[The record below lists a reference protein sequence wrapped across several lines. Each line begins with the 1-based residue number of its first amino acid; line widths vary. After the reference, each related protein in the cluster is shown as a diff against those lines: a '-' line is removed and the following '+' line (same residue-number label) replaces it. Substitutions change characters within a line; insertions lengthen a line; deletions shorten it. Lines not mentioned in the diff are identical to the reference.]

1 MERNEAVVHP
11 EYWGRSG
18 QTVLGVRR
26 FRTGACNRGGS
37 MGLIRMTKWRTL
49 VLATV
54 GFNFSFLIW
63 FSFAPFTGPMAEEF
77 GLSRAEIGILASA
90 AIWLAPFGR
99 ILTGWLSDK
108 FGAPAVFAIV
118 LTYVGVFSMASAF
131 AQSYTVFFI
140 ERLIVATAG
149 ITFVI
154 GIQHVSEW
162 FEEENL
168 GLAEGIYAGI
178 GNAGAAG
185 GALILPRVFGT
196 NWSGPLFSTNWRA
209 AFFYTGVI
217 SIFLAIAYYTLGEA
231 AKSDEKRQA
240 TKDSASF
247 KGWFYTATRY
257 GTVVLALAYVM
268 TFGLELSMNGWLAT
282 YYREGFNTQNL
293 VLASTFAATFSVA
306 AGLLRPIGGYV
317 SDLVARKEKN
327 ILPFF
332 TGRYREQWTF
342 VSLCFV
348 VLTMFGMTLA
358 GLSGQVMIAV
368 GAGFL
373 VGMGCA
379 FSEGAIFAQVPSM
392 FPDSSGAVAG
402 VVGGI
407 GTVGGIAYPLI
418 YSAPFLPNL
427 HTGYSVVAVT
437 MIPIVLLAAWVFQP
451 ARAAVASEAGFTE
464 GGTDPAAPTADDD

>member
-1 MERNEAVVHP
+1 MNSP
-11 EYWGRSG
+11 
-18 QTVLGVRR
+18 
-26 FRTGACNRGGS
+26 
-37 MGLIRMTKWRTL
+37 IKMTKYRTL
-49 VLATV
+49 LLATI

-77 GLSRAEIGILASA
+77 GLSLAEIGVLASA

-99 ILTGWLSDK
+99 ILTGWLSDR
-108 FGAPAVFAIV
+108 FGAPTIFAIV
-118 LTYVGVFSMASAF
+118 LAYVGVFSVWSAF
-131 AQSYTVFFI
+131 AESYTVFFI
-140 ERLIVATAG
+140 TRLIVATAG

-162 FEEENL
+162 FEDESL
-168 GLAEGIYAGI
+168 GTAEGIYAGI

-185 GALILPRVFGT
+185 GALILPRAFP
-196 NWSGPLFSTNWRA
+196 SGWTGPIFTTNWRA
-209 AFFYTGVI
+209 AFFYTGLV
-217 SIFLAIAYYTLGEA
+217 SIVLAGVYYVFGEA
-231 AKSDEKRQA
+231 AKSDKKRTA
-240 TKDSASF
+240 TKQSASLRE
-247 KGWFYTATRY
+247 WLHTATRY

-317 SDLVARKEKN
+317 SDRLARKQRD
-327 ILPFF
+327 ILPIFR
-332 TGRYREQWTF
+332 GRYREQWTF

-348 VLTMFGMTLA
+348 VVTMIGMTLA
-358 GLSGQVMIAV
+358 GLTGQVLLAV
-368 GAGFL
+368 AAGFL

-379 FSEGAIFAQVPSM
+379 FSEGAIFAQVPAM
-392 FPDSSGAVAG
+392 FPNSSGAVAG

-407 GTVGGIAYPLI
+407 GTVGGIVYPLV
-418 YSAPFLPNL
+418 YAAPFLPNL
-427 HTGYSVVAVT
+427 HTGYSIVAVS

-451 ARAAVASEAGFTE
+451 DVAERA
-464 GGTDPAAPTADDD
+464 TDDGLVTGSDSPPVSDD

>member
-1 MERNEAVVHP
+1 
-11 EYWGRSG
+11 
-18 QTVLGVRR
+18 
-26 FRTGACNRGGS
+26 
-37 MGLIRMTKWRTL
+37 MGLVRMTKWRTL
-49 VLATV
+49 ALATI

-77 GLSRAEIGILASA
+77 GLSLAEIGVLASA

-118 LTYVGVFSMASAF
+118 LGYVGVFSIASAF
-131 AQSYTVFFI
+131 AQSYAVFFA

-162 FEEENL
+162 FDEAEL
-168 GLAEGIYAGI
+168 GTAEGIYAGI

-185 GALILPRVFGT
+185 GALLLPRLFPT
-196 NWSGPLFSTNWRA
+196 SWNGPIFSTNWRA
-209 AFFYTGVI
+209 AFFYTGVVAI
-217 SIFLAIAYYTLGEA
+217 GLAVAYYLLGEA
-231 AKSDEKRQA
+231 ARSDAKREA
-240 TKDSASF
+240 TKETASF

-293 VLASTFAATFSVA
+293 TLAATFAATFSVA

-317 SDLVARKEKN
+317 SDRLARAERN
-327 ILPFF
+327 ILPVF

-342 VSLCFV
+342 VALCFV
-348 VLTMFGMTLA
+348 VVTMFGMTLA
-358 GLSGQVMIAV
+358 GLTGRVLVAV
-368 GAGFL
+368 AAGFL

-379 FSEGAIFAQVPSM
+379 FAEGAIFAQVPAM

-402 VVGGI
+402 VVGGV
-407 GTVGGIAYPLI
+407 GTIGGIVYPLV
-418 YSAPFLPNL
+418 YAAPFLANL
-427 HTGYSVVAVT
+427 HVGYAVVGAS
-437 MIPIVLLAAWVFQP
+437 MIPIVLLTAWVFQP
-451 ARAAVASEAGFTE
+451 HVASVANESGFVTRDGDGGAVA
-464 GGTDPAAPTADDD
+464 DD

>member
-1 MERNEAVVHP
+1 
-11 EYWGRSG
+11 
-18 QTVLGVRR
+18 
-26 FRTGACNRGGS
+26 
-37 MGLIRMTKWRTL
+37 MTKWRTL

-77 GLSRAEIGILASA
+77 GLSLAEIGVLASA

-118 LTYVGVFSMASAF
+118 LGYVGVFSIASAF
-131 AQSYTVFFI
+131 AQSYAVFFV

-162 FEEENL
+162 FEADEL
-168 GLAEGIYAGI
+168 GTAEGVYAGI

-185 GALILPRVFGT
+185 GALILPRVFPT
-196 NWSGPLFSTNWRA
+196 DWSGPLFATNWRA
-209 AFFYTGVI
+209 AFFYTGVVAI
-217 SIFLAIAYYTLGEA
+217 GLAVAYYVLGEA
-231 AKSDEKRQA
+231 AKSEEKRAA
-240 TKDSASF
+240 TKETASF
-247 KGWFYTATRY
+247 TGWFYTATRY

-282 YYREGFNTQNL
+282 YYREGFDTRNL
-293 VLASTFAATFSVA
+293 TLAATFAATFSVA

-317 SDLVARKEKN
+317 SDRLAREERN
-327 ILPFF
+327 LLPVF

-342 VSLCFV
+342 LSLCFV
-348 VLTMFGMTLA
+348 VVAMFGMTLA
-358 GLSGQVMIAV
+358 GLTGEVLVAV

-379 FSEGAIFAQVPSM
+379 FAEGAIFAQVPAM

-402 VVGGI
+402 VVGGV
-407 GTVGGIAYPLI
+407 GTVGGIVYPLV
-418 YSAPFLPNL
+418 YAAPFLANL
-427 HTGYSVVAVT
+427 HLGYAVVAVS
-437 MIPIVLLAAWVFQP
+437 MLPILLLTAWVFRP
-451 ARAAVASEAGFTE
+451 EVAAVADEAGFVE
-464 GGTDPAAPTADDD
+464 GTPTDD

>member
-1 MERNEAVVHP
+1 V
-11 EYWGRSG
+11 
-18 QTVLGVRR
+18 
-26 FRTGACNRGGS
+26 
-37 MGLIRMTKWRTL
+37 GLIRMTKWRTL

-77 GLSRAEIGILASA
+77 GLSLAEIGVLASA

-99 ILTGWLSDK
+99 ILTGWLSDR

-118 LTYVGVFSMASAF
+118 LGYVGVFSMASAF

-162 FEEENL
+162 FEEAQL
-168 GLAEGIYAGI
+168 GTAEGIYAGV

-196 NWSGPLFSTNWRA
+196 GWSGPLFSTNWRA
-209 AFFYTGVI
+209 AFFYTGIV
-217 SIFLAIAYYTLGEA
+217 SILLAIAYYTLGEA
-231 AKSDEKRQA
+231 AATEEKRQA
-240 TKDSASF
+240 TAESASLT
-247 KGWFYTATRY
+247 GWLYTATRY
-257 GTVVLALAYVM
+257 GTLVLALAYVM

-282 YYREGFNTQNL
+282 YYREGFGTGDL

-317 SDLVARKEKN
+317 SDRLARNERN
-327 ILPFF
+327 IIPLFE
-332 TGRYREQWTF
+332 GRYREQWTF
-342 VSLCFV
+342 VALCFV
-348 VLTMFGMTLA
+348 VLTMLGMTVA
-358 GLSGQVMIAV
+358 GLSGQVLLAV

-379 FSEGAIFAQVPSM
+379 FSEGAIFAQVPAM

-402 VVGGI
+402 VVGGV
-407 GTVGGIAYPLI
+407 GTIGGIVYPLI
-418 YSAPFLPNL
+418 YAAPLLPNL

-437 MIPIVLLAAWVFQP
+437 MVPIVLLAAWVFRP
-451 ARAAVASEAGFTE
+451 HVAERATSDGVFVS
-464 GGTDPAAPTADDD
+464 GTDDSGAVSGDD

>member
-1 MERNEAVVHP
+1 
-11 EYWGRSG
+11 
-18 QTVLGVRR
+18 
-26 FRTGACNRGGS
+26 
-37 MGLIRMTKWRTL
+37 MTKWRTL

-63 FSFAPFTGPMAEEF
+63 FSFAPFTGPMADEF
-77 GLSRAEIGILASA
+77 GLSLAEIGVLASA

-118 LTYVGVFSMASAF
+118 LAYVGVFSMASAF
-131 AQSYTVFFI
+131 AQSYLVFFV

-162 FEEENL
+162 FEEGQL

-185 GALILPRVFGT
+185 GALILPRVFSSG
-196 NWSGPLFSTNWRA
+196 WSGPLFDANWRA
-209 AFFYTGVI
+209 AFFYTGVV
-217 SIFLAIAYYTLGEA
+217 SIVLAVVYYTLGEA
-231 AKSDEKRQA
+231 ARSEEKRQA
-240 TKDSASF
+240 TADSASF
-247 KGWFYTATRY
+247 EGWVYTATRY

-282 YYREGFNTQNL
+282 YYREGFATEDL

-317 SDLVARKEKN
+317 SDVLAREERD
-327 ILPFF
+327 ILPVFQ
-332 TGRYREQWTF
+332 GRYREQWTF
-342 VSLCFV
+342 VTLCFV
-348 VLTMFGMTLA
+348 VLTMFVMTLA
-358 GLSGQVMIAV
+358 GLTGQVLVAV
-368 GAGFL
+368 AAGFA

-379 FSEGAIFAQVPSM
+379 FAEGSIFAQVPAM

-402 VVGGI
+402 VVGGV
-407 GTVGGIAYPLI
+407 GTVGGIVYPLV
-418 YSAPFLPNL
+418 YSAQFLPNL
-427 HTGYSVVAVT
+427 HLGYSIVGAS
-437 MIPIVLLAAWVFQP
+437 MIPIVLLAGWTFRP
-451 ARAAVASEAGFTE
+451 AIAERANTDGFLVSRSTDGTAS
-464 GGTDPAAPTADDD
+464 ADD

>member
-1 MERNEAVVHP
+1 M
-11 EYWGRSG
+11 
-18 QTVLGVRR
+18 
-26 FRTGACNRGGS
+26 
-37 MGLIRMTKWRTL
+37 IRMTKWRTL

-77 GLSRAEIGILASA
+77 GLSLAEIGILASA

-99 ILTGWLSDK
+99 ILTGWLSDRY
-108 FGAPAVFAIV
+108 GAPTVFAIV

-162 FEEENL
+162 FEEEEL

-196 NWSGPLFSTNWRA
+196 GWNGPLFSTNWRA
-209 AFFYTGVI
+209 AFFYTGVVA
-217 SIFLAIAYYTLGEA
+217 IFLAIAYYTLGEA
-231 AKSDEKRQA
+231 AKSSAKRQA
-240 TKDSASF
+240 TKESASF
-247 KGWFYTATRY
+247 RGWFYTATRY

-317 SDLVARKEKN
+317 SDLVARKETN
-327 ILPFF
+327 IIPFF

-348 VLTMFGMTLA
+348 VLTMLGMTLA

-379 FSEGAIFAQVPSM
+379 FSEGAIFAQVPAM
-392 FPDSSGAVAG
+392 FPNSSGAVAG

-407 GTVGGIAYPLI
+407 GTVGGIVYPLI

-437 MIPIVLLAAWVFQP
+437 MIPIVLLAAWVFKPQ
-451 ARAAVASEAGFTE
+451 RAAVAGEAGFTE
-464 GGTDPAAPTADDD
+464 SGPDTATPTADDD

>member
-1 MERNEAVVHP
+1 
-11 EYWGRSG
+11 
-18 QTVLGVRR
+18 
-26 FRTGACNRGGS
+26 
-37 MGLIRMTKWRTL
+37 MGLIRMTKYRTL
-49 VLATV
+49 LLATI

-77 GLSRAEIGILASA
+77 GLSLAEIGILASA

-108 FGAPAVFAIV
+108 FGAPTVFAIV
-118 LTYVGVFSMASAF
+118 LGYVGVFSMASAF

-162 FEEENL
+162 FEEGEL
-168 GLAEGIYAGI
+168 GTAEGVYAGI

-185 GALILPRVFGT
+185 GALILPRVFPTG
-196 NWSGPLFSTNWRA
+196 WSGPLFSTNWRA
-209 AFFYTGVI
+209 AFFYTGVV
-217 SIFLAIAYYTLGEA
+217 SIGLAVVYYTFGEA
-231 AKSDEKRQA
+231 AKSEAKREA
-240 TKDSASF
+240 TKQNAGF
-247 KGWFYTATRY
+247 KDWLYTATRY

-293 VLASTFAATFSVA
+293 TLAATFAATFSVA

-317 SDLVARKEKN
+317 SDRVARNETN
-327 ILPFF
+327 ILPVFQ
-332 TGRYREQWTF
+332 GHYREQWTF
-342 VSLCFV
+342 VALCFV

-358 GLSGQVMIAV
+358 GLTGQVLLAV

-379 FSEGAIFAQVPSM
+379 FAEGAIFAQVPAM

-407 GTVGGIAYPLI
+407 GTVGGIVYPLV
-418 YSAPFLPNL
+418 YAAPFLANL
-427 HTGYSVVAVT
+427 HIGYAIVGAS
-437 MIPIVLLAAWVFQP
+437 MIPIVLLTAWVFQP
-451 ARAAVASEAGFTE
+451 RIASVADEAGFV
-464 GGTDPAAPTADDD
+464 GSDPSSPPASSDD

>member
-1 MERNEAVVHP
+1 MKSPIE
-11 EYWGRSG
+11 
-18 QTVLGVRR
+18 
-26 FRTGACNRGGS
+26 
-37 MGLIRMTKWRTL
+37 MTKYRTL
-49 VLATV
+49 LLATV

-63 FSFAPFTGPMAEEF
+63 FSFAPFTGPMADEF
-77 GLSRAEIGILASA
+77 GLSLAEIGVLASA

-118 LTYVGVFSMASAF
+118 LAYVGVFSIWSAF
-131 AQSYTVFFI
+131 AESYAVFFGT
-140 ERLIVATAG
+140 RLIVATAG

-162 FEEENL
+162 FEEAEL
-168 GLAEGIYAGI
+168 GTAEGIYAGI

-185 GALILPRVFGT
+185 GALILPRVFSTG
-196 NWSGPLFSTNWRA
+196 WDGPLFSTNWRA
-209 AFFYTGVI
+209 AFFYTGIV
-217 SIFLAIAYYTLGEA
+217 SILLAVVYYVFGEA
-231 AKSDEKRQA
+231 ARSDEKRQA
-240 TKDSASF
+240 TADNASF
-247 KGWFYTATRY
+247 KDWIYTATRY

-293 VLASTFAATFSVA
+293 TLAATFAATFSVA

-317 SDLVARKEKN
+317 SDRLARAERD
-327 ILPFF
+327 ILPVFR
-332 TGRYREQWTF
+332 GRYREQWTF

-348 VLTMFGMTLA
+348 VLAMFGMTLA
-358 GLSGQVMIAV
+358 GLSGRVLLAV

-379 FSEGAIFAQVPSM
+379 FAEGAIFAQVPAM

-402 VVGGI
+402 VVGGV
-407 GTVGGIAYPLI
+407 GTVGGIVYPLV
-418 YSAPFLPNL
+418 YSAPFLANL
-427 HTGYSVVAVT
+427 HLGYSIVAVS
-437 MIPIVLLAAWVFQP
+437 MIPIVLLTAWVFQP
-451 ARAAVASEAGFTE
+451 HVAERATDDGFVPQDDPGAVA
-464 GGTDPAAPTADDD
+464 DD

>member
-1 MERNEAVVHP
+1 MK
-11 EYWGRSG
+11 
-18 QTVLGVRR
+18 
-26 FRTGACNRGGS
+26 
-37 MGLIRMTKWRTL
+37 MTKYRTL
-49 VLATV
+49 VLATI

-77 GLSRAEIGILASA
+77 GLSLAEIGVLASA

-99 ILTGWLSDK
+99 ILTGWLSDRW
-108 FGAPAVFAIV
+108 GAPTVFAIV
-118 LTYVGVFSMASAF
+118 LAYVGVFSMASAF
-131 AQSYTVFFI
+131 AQSYTVFFV

-162 FEEENL
+162 FEEDEL

-196 NWSGPLFSTNWRA
+196 GWSGPLFSTNWRA
-209 AFFYTGVI
+209 AFFYTGIV
-217 SIFLAIAYYTLGEA
+217 SILLAVVYYTVGEA
-231 AKSDEKRQA
+231 AKSDKKRQA
-240 TKDSASF
+240 TKQTATLKD
-247 KGWFYTATRY
+247 WIHTATRY

-268 TFGLELSMNGWLAT
+268 SFGLELSMNGWLAT

-317 SDLVARKEKN
+317 SDLLARKEKN
-327 ILPFF
+327 ILPIF

-342 VSLCFV
+342 VSLSFIAV
-348 VLTMFGMTLA
+348 AMVGMTLA
-358 GLSGQVMIAV
+358 GLSGQVLLAV
-368 GAGFL
+368 GAGFV

-379 FSEGAIFAQVPSM
+379 FAEGAIFAQVPAM

-402 VVGGI
+402 VVGGV
-407 GTVGGIAYPLI
+407 GTVGGIVYPLV

-427 HTGYSVVAVT
+427 HTGYSVVAVS
-437 MIPIVLLAAWVFQP
+437 MVPIILLTAWVFQP
-451 ARAAVASEAGFTE
+451 RIAEKATSHGFLGADTEPGAVS
-464 GGTDPAAPTADDD
+464 ADD

>member
-1 MERNEAVVHP
+1 MKSP
-11 EYWGRSG
+11 
-18 QTVLGVRR
+18 
-26 FRTGACNRGGS
+26 
-37 MGLIRMTKWRTL
+37 IKMTKYRTL
-49 VLATV
+49 LLATI

-63 FSFAPFTGPMAEEF
+63 FSFAPFTGPMADEF
-77 GLSRAEIGILASA
+77 GLSLAEIGILASA

-108 FGAPAVFAIV
+108 FGAPTIFAIV
-118 LTYVGVFSMASAF
+118 LAYVGVFSMWSAF
-131 AQSYTVFFI
+131 AESYSVFFVT
-140 ERLIVATAG
+140 RLIVATAG

-162 FEEENL
+162 FEEEEL

-185 GALILPRVFGT
+185 GALILPRVFQTG
-196 NWSGPLFSTNWRA
+196 WSGPLFAANWRA
-209 AFFYTGVI
+209 AFFYTGCV
-217 SIFLAIAYYTLGEA
+217 SILLAVVYFVFGEA
-231 AKSDEKRQA
+231 AKSEEKRQA

-317 SDLVARKEKN
+317 SDLLARKEKD
-327 ILPFF
+327 IIPLFE
-332 TGRYREQWTF
+332 GRYREQWTF

-358 GLSGQVMIAV
+358 GLSGQVLLAV
-368 GAGFL
+368 GAGFM

-379 FSEGAIFAQVPSM
+379 FAEGAIFAQVPAM
-392 FPDSSGAVAG
+392 FPNSSGAVAG
-402 VVGGI
+402 VVGGV
-407 GTVGGIAYPLI
+407 GTVGGIVYPLV
-418 YSAPFLPNL
+418 YSAPFLASL
-427 HTGYSVVAVT
+427 HIGYSVVAVS
-437 MIPIVLLAAWVFQP
+437 MIPIVLLAGWVFRP
-451 ARAAVASEAGFTE
+451 HIAEKATEAGF
-464 GGTDPAAPTADDD
+464 GPAPEPETGAQAADD